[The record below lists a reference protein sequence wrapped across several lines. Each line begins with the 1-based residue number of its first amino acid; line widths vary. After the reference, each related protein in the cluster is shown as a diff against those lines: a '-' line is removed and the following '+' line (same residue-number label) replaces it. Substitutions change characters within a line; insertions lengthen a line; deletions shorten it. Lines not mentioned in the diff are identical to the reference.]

1 MYFTIAKFHQH
12 QITNESMVVLNFSIS
27 ITVNHVDLRSR
38 GRRCKYNTASRKQVP
53 HDWSKKY
60 SKPQIQHAALPPK
73 HNPLAITSV
82 STLPTIMSQARLL
95 DEAVKPPQH
104 TSPQQF
110 AAVAASAHETPQT
123 LSESK
128 RPSAKKETL
137 HSRASSTSSTS
148 SQRSLTTQQ
157 TSLAADRRK
166 AEALKSLYAPT
177 DPISQL
183 PSSPPQ
189 IYLNLLILE
198 ASLRSQYLT
207 LRARRR
213 QHIFFLLLLSVYLAA
228 LAYACFLRPR
238 EDGQG
243 YGGSPYWLVDAGQK
257 VGLLGGII
265 TVSLIWGT
273 GVWERGVRWPR
284 RWVGVTNRG
293 LRVCNLKVVVVKGTW
308 YRRLLSALATL
319 FPVRALFGGESR
331 SGSLF
336 AVVDAV
342 PEKERKEKQK
352 AIDGGE
358 AGYAYREGYRKPG
371 FREEDIA
378 PGGDAIKLLLLPKH
392 FSPEFREN
400 WDMYRQEY
408 WQKENERRKELRKV
422 VRAKQQAQS
431 REARKARG
439 WFEWT
444 GLTKRNQV
452 PTITRG
458 HSDIEK
464 MGHGANGHLSK
475 PSKDSLSR
483 RRRAS
488 NLSVT
493 SHSRSSSRSSMGT
506 TPETD
511 DGQFTDR
518 PKGTRKARPSATSA
532 SLSMSTTTTRPSSRR
547 HEIHVKEEEDEKNEH
562 DLTHTASEEIMR
574 NDAQRQYLSHSTSH
588 SISTSTSASQSASK
602 SIKAEAEA
610 EAEDA
615 SSNSNIKAEVDPSA
629 DPQGLHAQAPAL
641 RTLTKRAS
649 SLSNASSSD
658 DGIDDA
664 GSFTSERS
672 TTSA

>member
-1 MYFTIAKFHQH
+1 
-12 QITNESMVVLNFSIS
+12 
-27 ITVNHVDLRSR
+27 
-38 GRRCKYNTASRKQVP
+38 
-53 HDWSKKY
+53 
-60 SKPQIQHAALPPK
+60 
-73 HNPLAITSV
+73 
-82 STLPTIMSQARLL
+82 MSEARLL

-104 TSPQQF
+104 TSSQQL
-110 AAVAASAHETPQT
+110 AAVAASAHQTPQT
-123 LSESK
+123 LTESK
-128 RPSAKKETL
+128 RPSLKKDPL
-137 HSRASSTSSTS
+137 HSRTSSVSSS

-157 TSLAADRRK
+157 TSPSADRRK
-166 AEALKSLYAPT
+166 ADALKRLYAPT

-243 YGGSPYWLVDAGQK
+243 YGGSPYWLVDVGQK
-257 VGLLGGII
+257 VGLLGGVI
-265 TVSLIWGT
+265 TVSLVWGT

-293 LRVCNLKVVVVKGTW
+293 LRVCNLKVVVVRGTW

-342 PEKERKEKQK
+342 PDKERKEKQRM
-352 AIDGGE
+352 IDGGE

-371 FREEDIA
+371 TREEDIA

-400 WDMYRQEY
+400 WEMYRQEY
-408 WQKENERRKELRKV
+408 WEKENERRKELRKV
-422 VRAKQQAQS
+422 VRARQQMQRA
-431 REARKARG
+431 EERKARG

-444 GLTKRNQV
+444 GLTKSTQI

-458 HSDIEK
+458 HSDVEK
-464 MGHGANGHLSK
+464 MGYAPGGHLSK
-475 PSKDSLSR
+475 PSRDSLSR

-511 DGQFTDR
+511 DGRFGEK
-518 PKGTRKARPSATSA
+518 PKGTRKRRPSASTAA
-532 SLSMSTTTTRPSSRR
+532 SLSMSTTTRPPSRR
-547 HEIHVKEEEDEKNEH
+547 HEVHVKEEDEEKSSPE
-562 DLTHTASEEIMR
+562 LTHTVSEDVLR
-574 NDAQRQYLSHSTSH
+574 NDAQRQYLSHSNSK
-588 SISTSTSASQSASK
+588 SASKNEEK
-602 SIKAEAEA
+602 SIKAE
-610 EAEDA
+610 DA
-615 SSNSNIKAEVDPSA
+615 DTNIKDELDPSA
-629 DPQGLHAQAPAL
+629 DPQGLHAHPSHK
-641 RTLTKRAS
+641 LTKRAS

-664 GSFTSERS
+664 GSVTSERS